1 MNINWN
7 AKKYT
12 EDLSFVHLYG
22 NNVLEL
28 IDAKENSMVLDLGC
42 GNGALTKEL
51 QNRGYQVIGM
61 DASKEQL
68 EIARSNYPDIEF
80 ISGDT
85 TDFLLTKPVDVVFS
99 IAVFHWIERKNKWI

>member
-1 MNINWN
+1 
-7 AKKYT
+7 
-12 EDLSFVHLYG
+12 
-22 NNVLEL
+22 
-28 IDAKENSMVLDLGC
+28 MVLDLEC

-80 ISGDT
+80 FTNQAS
-85 TDFLLTKPVDVVFS
+85 
-99 IAVFHWIERKNKWI
+99 